1 MLGRL
6 KQEDA
11 VFEATVD
18 YIIGTRAAQAHSKIL
33 SLKQQKARYNIYL

>member
-18 YIIGTRAAQAHSKIL
+18 YIIGTRAAQAIYQDPVSK
-33 SLKQQKARYNIYL
+33 KKKKGQV